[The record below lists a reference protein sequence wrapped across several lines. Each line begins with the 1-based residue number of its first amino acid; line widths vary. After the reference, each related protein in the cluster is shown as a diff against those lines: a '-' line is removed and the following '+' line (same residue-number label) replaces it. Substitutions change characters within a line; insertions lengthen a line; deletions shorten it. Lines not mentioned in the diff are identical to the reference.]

1 MINVKTYRSR
11 SSSVWTAAVFP
22 VLAGAALLAG
32 PPGDA
37 LPIRTASILVGVAG
51 AALHV
56 GARRRRELVRAAS
69 VLRGHAAAPLEG
81 RAAGGGGVI
90 GAAAELSELAA
101 AALVV
106 RALSRCGRKSCKHSF
121 DLSPSPSSSHLRR
134 CQDSSRTLS

>member
-37 LPIRTASILVGVAG
+37 LPVRTASILVGVAG

-56 GARRRRELVRAAS
+56 GARRRRELVRAAP

-106 RALSRCGRKSCKHSF
+106 GTLGRCVLLKSCKHSF
-121 DLSPSPSSSHLRR
+121 DLSPSSSHLRR